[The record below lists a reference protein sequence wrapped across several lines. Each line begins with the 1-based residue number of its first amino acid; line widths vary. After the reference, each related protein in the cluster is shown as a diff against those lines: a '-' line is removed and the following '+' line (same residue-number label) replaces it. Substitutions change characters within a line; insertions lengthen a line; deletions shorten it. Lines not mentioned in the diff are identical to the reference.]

1 MTEIEKLLLENLLE
15 ALRQIQSYLV
25 LAFGASASALALAV
39 TLWKWGKRQEELRP
53 KLVPEPAKKEKPEQ
67 APEYPEVVVPGVAVA
82 LNPYIAEAVFLALTC
97 VAGLMAGYAAQSAS
111 VIASR
116 LRSVHGLL
124 EAVSTFPSIATSP
137 DLAVRFLPVVL
148 PPLLASCAA
157 CLELRREKAPPTAFG
172 AWLAFI
178 IVPYFLLGL
187 ALHRPSWA
195 L

>member
-1 MTEIEKLLLENLLE
+1 MTEIEKLLVENLLE

-53 KLVPEPAKKEKPEQ
+53 RLVPEPTPKQGPKP
-67 APEYPEVVVPGVAVA
+67 ASEYPEVAVPGISVA
-82 LNPYIAEAVFLALTC
+82 LNPLIAELVFLALTC
-97 VAGLMAGYAAQSAS
+97 VAGLMAGYAAQSATA
-111 VIASR
+111 IASR

-124 EAVSTFPSIATSP
+124 EAAATFPSIATSP
-137 DLAVRFLPVVL
+137 YSAVRFIPVLL

-157 CLELRREKAPPTAFG
+157 CLELRREKAAPTAFFF
-172 AWLAFI
+172 WLLFI
-178 IVPYFLLGL
+178 IGPYFLLGL
-187 ALHRPSWA
+187 ALRRPGWA